1 MSRFLCHFIIFIIL
15 LLLIQNCSPSRIPV
29 GEPIDDPTLLERLVN
44 KLDIQYPHTFS
55 LSQRII
61 LNVRGK
67 QYDFLG
73 QLMVEK
79 GKAFRAIAFGE
90 MGGLFLDILHKD
102 SQTSIL
108 GNPSSLPE
116 KPLRLGVAKDILQIF
131 DYQGSG
137 ASLFRTEQGENGIT
151 RSITGEIFYD
161 YFFDKDSGLLQDMYV
176 IEGSSIIK
184 KIQFKNYTE
193 YENVSTPLPSL
204 IIVENLEWHYSME
217 IHLLTFKPD
226 FDHNKA
232 FQLTGA
238 SE

>member
-15 LLLIQNCSPSRIPV
+15 LLLIQNCSPSGIPV

-90 MGGLFLDILHKD
+90 MGGLFLDILHKG

-116 KPLRLGVAKDILQIF
+116 KPLKLGVARDILQIF
-131 DYQGSG
+131 DYQRSEKM
-137 ASLFRTEQGENGIT
+137 LFKNNQGRIWI
-151 RSITGEIFYD
+151 RQSITGEIFYE
-161 YFFDKDSGLLQDMYV
+161 YFFDKDSGLLQDMYI
-176 IEGSSIIK
+176 IEGNSIIK
-184 KIQFKNYTE
+184 KIQFKNYAE
-193 YENVSTPLPSL
+193 YEKASTPLPSL
-204 IIVENLEWHYSME
+204 IVVENKEWHYSME
-217 IHLLTFKPD
+217 IHLLTFKPE
-226 FDHNKA
+226 FDHKKA
-232 FQLTGA
+232 FELPGA